1 MSEEVANALGVD
13 FMKALGG
20 GGLPGLVGGYLW
32 GEAEKE
38 CLSRTSGGICLQESM
53 EVAGLPFTSPVQLG
67 VACAIVGLLCV
78 GLFLAY
84 LDLRKP

>member
-1 MSEEVANALGVD
+1 MSEEAAYSLGDD

-38 CLSRTSGGICLQESM
+38 CLLRSGDICLQEGM
-53 EVAGLPFTSPVQLG
+53 EVAGLPFTSPAQLG

-84 LDLRKP
+84 LHLRTP